1 MAERE
6 DRERQRDEALRL
18 LCEREREKDEA
29 LRVNSMLLAERV
41 GKGNLAHF
49 NRLQADTQAQRRLQN
64 LLRELSEREKERD
77 EARKT
82 AGERGR
88 ERDQALLLVHQGC
101 RETQDAADQIR
112 SLISELQ
119 DLCAKETQ
127 REIVAEQARAA
138 MEAERNIFTASSESL
153 QEQVVSLL
161 KERDDLAEIVRK
173 VRAGGGIRQSKCCKC
188 MHCPLFFTSV

>member
-49 NRLQADTQAQRRLQN
+49 NRLQADTQAQKRLQN
-64 LLRELSEREKERD
+64 ALRELSEREKERD

-82 AGERGR
+82 AVERVR

-138 MEAERNIFTASSESL
+138 MEAERNIFSASSESL

-173 VRAGGGIRQSKCCKC
+173 VRAGGGFWQSKCGKC